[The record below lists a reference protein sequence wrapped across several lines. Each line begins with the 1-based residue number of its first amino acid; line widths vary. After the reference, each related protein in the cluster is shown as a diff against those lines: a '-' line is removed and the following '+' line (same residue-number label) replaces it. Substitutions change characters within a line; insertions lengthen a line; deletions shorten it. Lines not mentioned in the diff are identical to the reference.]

1 MGKKLRSSLAV
12 SIFSPTFGRVDMNAE
27 VNVVTPGGAE
37 LTKPPI
43 SGRTF
48 TTTRRVS
55 IDDSSPDGR
64 MELDA
69 VARFLQDAGN
79 DDTDDAGMA
88 ELGLAWVARRATM
101 EVRSPAKARELLTIR
116 TWCSGT
122 GSRWAERRTS
132 ITGDHGASIEAA
144 VIWVHLDAE
153 TGRPTKWG
161 EGFANTYLESTGGR
175 RVDAKLRHGS
185 SAILESI
192 VKPARLPLPELD
204 PFRGDSIPAPVRRSL
219 DVSAVERV
227 GGAREL
233 IEQHL
238 TLRDWRALV
247 ARPRAELALPRP
259 LRKVRVGLIGRDP
272 LDGTFDVDLSMQPM
286 PMEREASPAAGVER
300 LGFDGG
306 VVGVEDEPAIVDAAQ
321 QDCPTS
327 RLPRRVYR
335 RQHHRVWLGVTG
347 ALRIGEP
354 RRELLDGAR
363 VHRCEVHPLDL
374 VAHSLI
380 GQIHCSSLA
389 EVR

>member
-1 MGKKLRSSLAV
+1 
-12 SIFSPTFGRVDMNAE
+12 MNAE

-175 RVDAKLRHGS
+175 RVDAKLRH
-185 SAILESI
+185 
-192 VKPARLPLPELD
+192 D
-204 PFRGDSIPAPVRRSL
+204 
-219 DVSAVERV
+219 
-227 GGAREL
+227 
-233 IEQHL
+233 
-238 TLRDWRALV
+238 
-247 ARPRAELALPRP
+247 
-259 LRKVRVGLIGRDP
+259 KVVPPG
-272 LDGTFDVDLSMQPM
+272 DGTSWKFRRTDMDAFGHVNN
-286 PMEREASPAAGVER
+286 AAYLAIAEEFFNAVAHPRIEIEWRGPSTS
-300 LGFDGG
+300 
-306 VVGVEDEPAIVDAAQ
+306 DE
-321 QDCPTS
+321 
-327 RLPRRVYR
+327 
-335 RQHHRVWLGVTG
+335 
-347 ALRIGEP
+347 
-354 RRELLDGAR
+354 ELR
-363 VHRCEVHPLDL
+363 VHRAGAQLWVTALDSADL
-374 VAHSLI
+374 RVTI
-380 GQIHCSSLA
+380 TG
-389 EVR
+389 